1 MYIAALTE
9 ESKIIASAREHGMKD
24 THFAWTRRIIA
35 LSAIFSIIVL
45 PKVAALVAPIA
56 ELPWLI
62 TVGYTEIQLPWL
74 ITVGYTEIQGGF
86 WNWLFGPEKLMEWR
100 SFNGFVITPLDT
112 NLVAAITGLY
122 FGTGFTK
129 K

>member
-1 MYIAALTE
+1 MSIWGQSIKAKQDQNKMYIAALTE

-62 TVGYTEIQLPWL
+62 TVGYTEIQGGKFKEVSGIGYSVQKNSWNGGRLTASSSPHSIL
-74 ITVGYTEIQGGF
+74 I
-86 WNWLFGPEKLMEWR
+86 
-100 SFNGFVITPLDT
+100 
-112 NLVAAITGLY
+112 
-122 FGTGFTK
+122 
-129 K
+129 